1 MTININ
7 KGFSIKKILL
17 FLLMFAIFTPLAM
30 AATWEEFGHKTYIDK
45 SSIKYIDSGAI
56 FWLKILND
64 GTLEDIDGKKVW
76 YMLSKYEINCKK
88 RQFRV
93 LSSNFYDLKKY
104 PLVALPYTSSWTD
117 IPPDSNAEIWHRI
130 FCKYDKFRN
139 IYNSRNFK

>member
-1 MTININ
+1 M
-7 KGFSIKKILL
+7 KKMLL
-17 FLLMFAIFTPLAM
+17 FLLMFVIFTPLAM

-56 FWLKILND
+56 
-64 GTLEDIDGKKVW
+64 
-76 YMLSKYEINCKK
+76 
-88 RQFRV
+88 